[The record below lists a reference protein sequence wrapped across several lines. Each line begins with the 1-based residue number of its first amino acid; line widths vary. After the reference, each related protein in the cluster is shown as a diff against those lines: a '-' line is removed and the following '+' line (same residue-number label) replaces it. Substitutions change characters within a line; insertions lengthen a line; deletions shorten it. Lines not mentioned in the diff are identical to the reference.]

1 MFLTVTSAILG
12 EFDQRSAALIQC
24 NSTSRRTVK
33 ATGLTLDSTASKDF
47 SSVAAIFTKITDDG
61 RPLIEVVASVISRR
75 VRKLE
80 GLRAYLRSYMPGRR
94 LLATGTGRVYAD
106 TGDKASDTYRSPITK
121 LTQQQMYL
129 KGAQRYTSRSCTS
142 MPHIRS

>member
-12 EFDQRSAALIQC
+12 DYDRRSAALMQLM
-24 NSTSRRTVK
+24 STSRRTVRNIGLK
-33 ATGLTLDSTASKDF
+33 LSNTGEVDPKSNQALFGAQTE
-47 SSVAAIFTKITDDG
+47 DG
-61 RPLIEVVASVISRR
+61 RTLGEIVGHVIQRR

-80 GLRAYLRSYMPGRR
+80 GLRAYLRSYMPGKR
-94 LLATGTGRVYAD
+94 LLSTGTGIVYAD

-129 KGAQRYTSRSCTS
+129 KGQG
-142 MPHIRS
+142 